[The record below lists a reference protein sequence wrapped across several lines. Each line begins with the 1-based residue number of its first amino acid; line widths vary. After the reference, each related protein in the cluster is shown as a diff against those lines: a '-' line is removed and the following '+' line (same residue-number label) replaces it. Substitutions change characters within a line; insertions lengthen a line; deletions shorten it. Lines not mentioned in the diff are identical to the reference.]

1 MLRATKIAEE
11 SGVPGVAVIA
21 SGFMSQA
28 KATARAMGAP
38 DMGIVPYPGN
48 IPLDS
53 SDELADKVWNKVL
66 PGVLDV
72 LTSDASAT
80 ATTQSNSEPG
90 TRDIVFTGTLNAVQD
105 YFEAR
110 EWSDGLPFLPP
121 TREAVAEF
129 LTWTTR
135 DPAEIIGILPPE
147 FREATVWSV
156 AVNGVMAGCRPE
168 YMPVL
173 LAMVEAIAD
182 PAFKLEDAG
191 CTPGWEPLA
200 VVSGEI
206 VEALGFNTGT
216 GNMRIGRRANA
227 AIGRFLRLY
236 IRNVAGFRQGSTD
249 KGSIGANFYMAMGE
263 NEAAV
268 RALGWDPVRVDLG
281 FGMDD
286 NVVMVQSVVALSSPV
301 YMGGTDPVTM
311 MGPLVEYLQG
321 TAGPFNYTAM
331 MFSRYHPLVQMS
343 PAIAEGFKKHGWGK
357 QEVRQYL
364 FERAKYKARWLE
376 HYPLHAM
383 GQEWKLADIVKRGA
397 APAVYAESDDPER
410 MVPMLLKPEWT
421 NIVLAGDPE
430 RNQARIY
437 INNHEHAPPT
447 AKRVVMPEGW
457 RQRVKRHSLQPGELP
472 TFRP

>member
-1 MLRATKIAEE
+1 MLRATKIAEKA
-11 SGVPGVAVIA
+11 GVPGVAVIA
-21 SGFMSQA
+21 QGFMGQA
-28 KATARAMGAP
+28 KATARAMGVP

-72 LTSDASAT
+72 LSSEAAASADKKD
-80 ATTQSNSEPG
+80 AEPG
-90 TRDIVFTGTLNAVQD
+90 PRDVVFSGTLAEVQD
-105 YFEAR
+105 FFEAR
-110 EWSDGLPFLPP
+110 EWSDGLPFVPP
-121 TREAVAEF
+121 TREAVTEF
-129 LTWTTR
+129 LAWTDR
-135 DPAEIIGILPPE
+135 DPADIIGILPPE

-206 VEALGFNTGT
+206 VAALDFNTGT

-236 IRNVAGFRQGSTD
+236 NRNVAGFRQGSTD

-281 FGMDD
+281 FGMND

-301 YMGGTDPVTM
+301 YMGGTDPATM
-311 MGPLVEYLQG
+311 MAPLVEYLQG
-321 TAGPFNYTAM
+321 TAGPFSYTSM
-331 MFSRYHPLVQMS
+331 MFSHYHPLVQMS

-357 QEVRQYL
+357 KEIQQYL
-364 FERAKYKARWLE
+364 FEHAQYKARWLE
-376 HYPLHAM
+376 HYPLHSM
-383 GQEWKLADIVKRGA
+383 GQEVTLAELVRRGA
-397 APAVYAESDDPER
+397 APALYAESDDPER

-447 AKRVVMPEGW
+447 AKMVV
-457 RQRVKRHSLQPGELP
+457 LP
-472 TFRP
+472 ADWKSRLGQDTR

>member
-1 MLRATKIAEE
+1 MLRATRIAEE
-11 SGVPGVAVIA
+11 NGVPGVAVIA
-21 SGFMSQA
+21 QGFVGQA

-38 DMGIVPYPGN
+38 DLGIVPYPGN
-48 IPLDS
+48 IPLDT
-53 SDELADKVWNKVL
+53 SDELADKVWNTVL

-72 LTSDASAT
+72 LASDT
-80 ATTQSNSEPG
+80 AAAGAGRADAEPG
-90 TRDIVFTGTLNAVQD
+90 PQEVVFAGTLAEVQAH
-105 YFEAR
+105 FEAR
-110 EWSDGLPFLPP
+110 EWSDGLPFVPP

-129 LTWTTR
+129 LSWTAR
-135 DPAEIIGILPPE
+135 DPGEVIGILPPE

-156 AVNGVMAGCRPE
+156 AVNGVMAGCLPA

-206 VEALGFNTGT
+206 VESLDFNTGT

-268 RALGWDPVRVDLG
+268 RALGWNPLRVDLG
-281 FGMDD
+281 FGMGD

-301 YMGGTDPVTM
+301 YMGGTDPETM
-311 MGPLVEYLQG
+311 MAPL
-321 TAGPFNYTAM
+321 
-331 MFSRYHPLVQMS
+331 
-343 PAIAEGFKKHGWGK
+343 
-357 QEVRQYL
+357 
-364 FERAKYKARWLE
+364 
-376 HYPLHAM
+376 
-383 GQEWKLADIVKRGA
+383 
-397 APAVYAESDDPER
+397 
-410 MVPMLLKPEWT
+410 
-421 NIVLAGDPE
+421 
-430 RNQARIY
+430 
-437 INNHEHAPPT
+437 
-447 AKRVVMPEGW
+447 
-457 RQRVKRHSLQPGELP
+457 
-472 TFRP
+472 